1 MYCVVNFKR
10 TLVTLP
16 TEIKLGKASNTM
28 MFDNSFMRELP
39 ADPVAENRRRQV
51 IGACYSRVQ
60 PKKFKTP
67 KLVAYAHEVASLLN
81 LPREF
86 CESPEFV
93 QTFVGNSLLPGMEP
107 YATCYGGHQFGTW
120 AGQLGDGRAINLGET
135 VNANGERW
143 ALQLKGAGPTPY
155 ARTADGLAVL
165 RSSIREFLCS
175 EAMHHLGVPTTR
187 ALSVITTGDLV
198 ERDMFYDGHPKDE
211 LGAVVCRVAPSF
223 TRFGN
228 FQIFTSRGEID
239 VLRQLADY
247 TICTDYPHLVGR
259 AGNKIAKET
268 YLLWF
273 EEICQRTAEMIVHWQ
288 RVGFVHGVMNTDN
301 MSILGLTIDYG
312 PYGWLEDYDPD
323 WTPNTTDVTGRRY
336 RFGHQSHVALWNLVQ
351 LANAIYPL
359 IGDTSGLEGSL
370 ENYRKNFEHLRQ
382 NMQAQKLGLTRF
394 QPGTDSSLINEL
406 DSILRMAETDMVI
419 FYRNL
424 AGFDVSINPGS
435 ATTEELIAPL
445 TAAYYSPTE
454 LTDDDK
460 IRTYNWL
467 HNYIKRLQQDGVSN
481 NQRRRQ
487 MNANNPKYV
496 LRNYLA
502 QLAIDK
508 AEQGDNTLVQELLEL
523 LRNPYSE
530 QPDKQEF
537 AQKRPDWARSRA
549 GCSMLSCSS

>member
-1 MYCVVNFKR
+1 
-10 TLVTLP
+10 
-16 TEIKLGKASNTM
+16 
-28 MFDNSFMRELP
+28 
-39 ADPVAENRRRQV
+39 
-51 IGACYSRVQ
+51 
-60 PKKFKTP
+60 
-67 KLVAYAHEVASLLN
+67 
-81 LPREF
+81 
-86 CESPEFV
+86 
-93 QTFVGNSLLPGMEP
+93 MEP

-259 AGNKIAKET
+259 VGNKIAKET

-323 WTPNTTDVTGRRY
+323 WTPNTTDAAGRRY
-336 RFGHQSHVALWNLVQ
+336 RFCHQSDVALWNLVQ

-359 IGDTSGLEGSL
+359 IGETSGLEGSL

-382 NMQAQKLGLTRF
+382 KMQAQKLGLTRF

-424 AGFDVSINPGS
+424 AGFDVNINPGS

-467 HNYIKRLQQDGVSN
+467 HDYIKRLQQDGVSN
-481 NQRRRQ
+481 NQRRLQ
-487 MNANNPKYV
+487 MNANNPKICV
-496 LRNYLA
+496 A
-502 QLAIDK
+502 
-508 AEQGDNTLVQELLEL
+508 
-523 LRNPYSE
+523 
-530 QPDKQEF
+530 
-537 AQKRPDWARSRA
+537 
-549 GCSMLSCSS
+549 